1 MQEIYQV
8 QQYILLCDD
17 NTNTNHTY
25 FLYKTVITFADGQD
39 NSGEVV
45 KEYLTTNATAGINH
59 LALAKNLANDLN
71 IRNNNINILILE
83 NQIQNN

>member
-1 MQEIYQV
+1 MQEIYKV

-59 LALAKNLANDLN
+59 LTLAKNFSDNLN
-71 IRNNNINILILE
+71 YTFNLIETERNQNLI
-83 NQIQNN
+83 